1 MKPHLQRWGHVCCL
15 VRMGAL
21 STAEPHVGMLSVDTA
36 VPSAGPGTS
45 EMPSQYLMGEGW
57 TNDEEPLE

>member
-1 MKPHLQRWGHVCCL
+1 
-15 VRMGAL
+15 MGAR

-57 TNDEEPLE
+57 TDDEESLE